1 MTDEYCVGTQRLART
16 NDQEDVETADNVVD
30 RAQIEALMHE
40 TKVSIGASDDEI
52 IDARTMAVVV
62 RYVKLSSK
70 RGISG
75 IIVCVPRLCA
85 CHRPSLTHARR
96 RRVPILGAW
105 ALDHVETAACLSSP
119 HARCSTAARSLPL
132 LSEELHG
139 ERAACE
145 RPIEA

>member
-85 CHRPSLTHARR
+85 CHRPFLTHARR
-96 RRVPILGAW
+96 RRVPDLRRMGVGSRGDGS
-105 ALDHVETAACLSSP
+105 LLKLTS
-119 HARCSTAARSLPL
+119 RSLL
-132 LSEELHG
+132 DCGKIS
-139 ERAACE
+139 A
-145 RPIEA
+145 PIERRATWRESCVRKAH